1 MPWLKRTP
9 QTPTNMSLP
18 PSPTQSLATSED
30 LILSFPSPTPREP
43 SSPIVPNP
51 LTTKSITFPLPTKP
65 CSSTLAASRLG
76 GPSSSTSRWLFRSPP
91 VRAMTAPVKDELGD
105 HFTRTAL
112 PSYQETQGRARR
124 RREASQRRVE
134 GMRGWLAS
142 TVGEKEKQ
150 KQQQREKEKE
160 KATRGESRGTQTL
173 ERMHQRYD
181 SGSHEH
187 GAGGFLEHND
197 AFAATGDANP
207 PLPSLN
213 EDVLWFSL
221 FRLRRRGGGGGGCM
235 GCGEAH
241 ADVLSDRGAVMWV
254 LHGCGHRVDDGCL
267 DKLRERGV
275 GKNAV
280 GCHGCRHLGVQL
292 GEFGE
297 GEWRVRRRRLVDATG
312 DVA

>member
-1 MPWLKRTP
+1 
-9 QTPTNMSLP
+9 
-18 PSPTQSLATSED
+18 
-30 LILSFPSPTPREP
+30 
-43 SSPIVPNP
+43 
-51 LTTKSITFPLPTKP
+51 
-65 CSSTLAASRLG
+65 
-76 GPSSSTSRWLFRSPP
+76 
-91 VRAMTAPVKDELGD
+91 MTAPVKDELGD

-112 PSYQETQGRARR
+112 PSYQETQARARR

-142 TVGEKEKQ
+142 TAGEKEKQ
-150 KQQQREKEKE
+150 KQQQQQQQQQQREEKE

-181 SGSHEH
+181 SGSYEH
-187 GAGGFLEHND
+187 GAGGFLEHNG
-197 AFAATGDANP
+197 AFAATGDAKP

-221 FRLRRRGGGGGGCM
+221 FRLRRRGGGGGSCV

-241 ADVLSDRGAVMWV
+241 ADALSDRGAVVVWV
-254 LHGCGHRVDDGCL
+254 LYGCGHRVDDGCL

-275 GKNAV
+275 GKSAV

-292 GEFGE
+292 GWFGP

-312 DVA
+312 GVA